1 VPAGQL
7 VGVPIAAVNRM
18 RSLWGEDAWE
28 FKPQRWLNNGEGI
41 PAAAKDVQGHRNLVT
56 FVNGPRTCV

>member
-7 VGVPIAAVNRM
+7 VGVPIGAVHHM

-28 FKPQRWLNNGEGI
+28 FKPQRWLHNGAGI
-41 PAAAKDVQGHRNLVT
+41 PAAVREFQGHRNLVT
-56 FVNGPRTCV
+56 FASGPRR